1 VNPLRRRENAPAEP
15 EPRLVPAELRPGAKG
30 KVTPRR
36 TDARAARAA
45 TRKISAPKDRKQAAA
60 RRREILSET
69 KEAMRS
75 TDVTKLPANERVPE
89 LVYVRDLVDSRFH
102 PAEAVIWVMVLVFL
116 LGAVPVYGIQL
127 LANLFGLAFLVASL
141 LATVLRAAS
150 ISKAVTARYP
160 RSVQPVRFYAGRRM
174 LSPRRFRRPVPRVKR
189 GTKIG

>member
-1 VNPLRRRENAPAEP
+1 VNPLRRRESAPAEP

-127 LANLFGLAFLVASL
+127 LANLFG
-141 LATVLRAAS
+141 AAS